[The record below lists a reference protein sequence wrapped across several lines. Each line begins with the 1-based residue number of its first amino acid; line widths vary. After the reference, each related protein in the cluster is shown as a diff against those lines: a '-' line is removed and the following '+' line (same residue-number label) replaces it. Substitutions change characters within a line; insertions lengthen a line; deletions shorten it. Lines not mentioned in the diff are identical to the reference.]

1 MEKTLVKQS
10 LSLPELFDL
19 NKLVSTLKITS
30 GQLEHAKG
38 MLSLE
43 GLTER
48 QIRSKGRNYDL
59 IKTGRFGVDLS
70 LHYLLFLEE
79 RKGYYLCLFNSD
91 RECFRALFFSSL
103 FIN

>member
-10 LSLPELFDL
+10 LNLPELFDL
-19 NKLVSTLKITS
+19 NKLVSTLKITP

-48 QIRSKGRNYDL
+48 QIRLKGRNYDL

-70 LHYLLFLEE
+70 LYYLLFQD
-79 RKGYYLCLFNSD
+79 RKGYYLCLFNGD
-91 RECFRALFFSSL
+91 RECFRALFFHSIL
-103 FIN
+103 IN